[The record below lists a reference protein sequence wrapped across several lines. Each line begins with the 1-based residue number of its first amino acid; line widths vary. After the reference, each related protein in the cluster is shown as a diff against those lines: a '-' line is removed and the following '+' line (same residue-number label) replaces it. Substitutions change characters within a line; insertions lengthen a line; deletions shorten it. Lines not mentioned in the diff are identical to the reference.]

1 MFARAKCDFLRSHK
15 PIPRDAIPSTIYTAA
30 DIKTFGATGA
40 ARMDLQHRNNVK
52 VMGDGPSTLIF
63 SHGFGCDQ
71 SMWRY
76 LAEGFTDRFTVVL
89 YDLVGAGESD
99 LEAYDRE
106 KYNSLAG
113 YARDLNEIIDHYA
126 RGPVIVVGHSVSSMI
141 GTLADRQAPGS
152 IAAHIMIGPSPCY
165 IDTDDYV
172 GGFKL
177 EDIHSLLDILDSNY
191 LGWSSTMAPVI
202 MGTPG
207 QPALSEELTN
217 SFCRTEPDI
226 AKQFARVTFMSDNRQ
241 DIVGLATPTLILQ
254 STDDLIAP
262 LAVGDYLHAVLPN
275 STLCLVANVGHCP
288 HMSAPSA
295 CSEAMEN
302 FLSPWIREHVN

>member
-1 MFARAKCDFLRSHK
+1 MFARTKCDFLRSHK

-302 FLSPWIREHVN
+302 FLSPWIGEHVN